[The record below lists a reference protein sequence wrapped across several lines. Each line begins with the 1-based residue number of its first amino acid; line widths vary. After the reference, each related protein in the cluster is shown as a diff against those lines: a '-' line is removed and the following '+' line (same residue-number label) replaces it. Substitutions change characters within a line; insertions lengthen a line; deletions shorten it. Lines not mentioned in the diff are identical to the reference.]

1 MSTSAVASVPVAS
14 AAVTPAA
21 VVTSGPMPYK
31 KAVITVL
38 GFPITQTELILAGA
52 VLVVLVYAHSH
63 HMWMFKPRMVHAA
76 VPVY

>member
-38 GFPITQTELILAGA
+38 GCPITQAELILAGA
-52 VLVVLVYAHSH
+52 VLAVLVYAHSH
-63 HMWMFKPRMVHAA
+63 KIWLFKPARVA
-76 VPVY
+76 VAPVY